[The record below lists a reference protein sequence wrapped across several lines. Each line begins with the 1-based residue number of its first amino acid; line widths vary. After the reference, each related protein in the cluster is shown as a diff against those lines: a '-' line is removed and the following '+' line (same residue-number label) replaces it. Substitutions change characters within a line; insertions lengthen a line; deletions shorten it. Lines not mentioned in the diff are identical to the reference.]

1 MLTPA
6 TSPCPICSQICC
18 TKSSGWKVGYGNST
32 AIILVHF
39 PCLPKH
45 FSKTIKHLRMVT
57 WLLWAPFQILSSF
70 LWVYVYFSNC
80 LFAETMYL
88 QYCKLTLSEGIKE
101 SITNNIKLLLIFWLS
116 LGAYVCAW
124 PMCMDM
130 CTYIYKTK
138 MRKTQDPKSQ
148 PSLAIIGKFSTSIR
162 IIGELKCN
170 RYIAIFFFF

>member
-1 MLTPA
+1 M
-6 TSPCPICSQICC
+6 
-18 TKSSGWKVGYGNST
+18 
-32 AIILVHF
+32 
-39 PCLPKH
+39 
-45 FSKTIKHLRMVT
+45 
-57 WLLWAPFQILSSF
+57 
-70 LWVYVYFSNC
+70 YFSNC

-170 RYIAIFFFF
+170 RYIAIFFFFRATPVASGSFQARGRIEAAAAGLYHSHSNGRSNLHL